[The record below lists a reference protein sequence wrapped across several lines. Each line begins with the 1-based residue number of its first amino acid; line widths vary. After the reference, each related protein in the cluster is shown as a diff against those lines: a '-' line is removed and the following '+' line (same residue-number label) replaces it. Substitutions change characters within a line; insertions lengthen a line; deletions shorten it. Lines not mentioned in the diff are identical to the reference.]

1 MKNENKE
8 LCSECGGYCCKKSG
22 CDYYVSDFKRID
34 KNTILEALASKK
46 ISIVSA
52 FVFERLNDDKIV
64 ATPFLY
70 LRARN
75 QDRDIVDL
83 YSVKTTC
90 MSLTETGCAYT
101 YENRPGGGKNLIPQK
116 PICKPLLDPIEQI
129 KAWAPYQGLLSKIV
143 KRITGNSVNTI
154 IKENVKEMFVRVLNQ
169 DFDDVNKDEIK
180 DIRDGIPVLIRCFP
194 EEYKEAKI
202 QHELHSK
209 VYCKT
214 QD

>member
-34 KNTILEALASKK
+34 KNTILEALASEK

-116 PICKPLLDPIEQI
+116 PICFF
-129 KAWAPYQGLLSKIV
+129 
-143 KRITGNSVNTI
+143 TNTI
-154 IKENVKEMFVRVLNQ
+154 YPFKFIKSSYLY
-169 DFDDVNKDEIK
+169 
-180 DIRDGIPVLIRCFP
+180 LIIF
-194 EEYKEAKI
+194 Y
-202 QHELHSK
+202 L
-209 VYCKT
+209 
-214 QD
+214 